1 MYVYCH
7 SIAYTDRES
16 LVPLFE
22 NVLVKQINIFC
33 MNDSDVESKKGN
45 LNKMFGLNNDIH
57 KKTTFK
63 MIHDI

>member
-1 MYVYCH
+1 MYVYGH

-22 NVLVKQINIFC
+22 SAQVKQINIFC
-33 MNDSDVESKKGN
+33 MNDSDVESKKEN
-45 LNKMFGLNNDIH
+45 SNKMFGLNNDIH
-57 KKTTFK
+57 KKTIFK